1 MTEKRQ
7 IISLLFA
14 DVAGYAKIADDPL
27 YAKLKQVNAEFE
39 KRFLHSR
46 NHFKY
51 NTWGDAFFICSY
63 DPMDAAEIALDLRDY
78 YRNQNWR
85 RLGFPEPL
93 SIRIGLHAARATIIL
108 DGENVRDI
116 VGVSVNTAARI
127 EPVVEEN
134 QVYCSDIFRQHLSQ
148 DPNTEFK
155 TEQLGEIELAKQFG
169 KMLLHRLMRSY
180 EAAQTAPAPAP
191 APVVQGSPT
200 GTKAPQQGYAL
211 LLVGE
216 KIQIVPADHVEYDD
230 KVRLLL
236 RPQSPAV
243 AAFLSA
249 LRDAPR
255 EGVGTAWGNTALL
268 AKVEA
273 ISQVWQNGQEK
284 WSVVLVPEKID
295 SGVGMEMATSNY
307 SADQLAEIRA
317 RRILLNEKL
326 AARGNTSRAFTDDTI
341 LEVLIRGQSTPLKVE
356 ASPLPK
362 LYKELRSE
370 PDLFLATARL
380 VAILWLRLSGVIE
393 HVFHLDFRLREDWT
407 LEVNFSGQRARR
419 YGNVDPPIIEVS
431 GLCDLSR

>member
-1 MTEKRQ
+1 MSEKRQ
-7 IISLLFA
+7 VISLLFA
-14 DVAGYAKIADDPL
+14 DVAGYSRIADDPL
-27 YAKLKQVNAEFE
+27 YAKLKQVNTDFE
-39 KRFLHSR
+39 QRFLHPR

-63 DPMDAAEIALDLRDY
+63 DPIDAAEIALDLRDY
-78 YRNQNWR
+78 YRNQNWK
-85 RLGFPEPL
+85 RLGFPGPL

-108 DGENVRDI
+108 EGENVRDI

-155 TEQLGEIELAKQFG
+155 TEHLGEIELAKQFG
-169 KMLLHRLMRSY
+169 KMSLHRLMRSS
-180 EAAQTAPAPAP
+180 EVDQTAHAPV
-191 APVVQGSPT
+191 PVVQESPAD
-200 GTKAPQQGYAL
+200 TKVSQQDYAL
-211 LLVGE
+211 LLVGD
-216 KIQIVPADHVEYDD
+216 KIQVIPADHVEYDG

-255 EGVGTAWGNTALL
+255 GGVGAAWGNTALL

-273 ISQVWQNGQEK
+273 VSQVWQDGQEK
-284 WSVVLVPEKID
+284 WSVVLIPDTSDYGI
-295 SGVGMEMATSNY
+295 GMEMATSNY
-307 SADQLAEIRA
+307 SADQLAELRA
-317 RRILLNEKL
+317 RRVLLNEKL
-326 AARGNTSRAFTDDTI
+326 ATRGNTSRAFTDDTI
-341 LEVLIRGQSTPLKVE
+341 MEVLIRGQSTPIKVE

-362 LYKELRSE
+362 LYKELRRE

-393 HVFHLDFRLREDWT
+393 HVFHLDFRLREDWA

-419 YGNVDPPIIEVS
+419 YGNVDPPVIEVS